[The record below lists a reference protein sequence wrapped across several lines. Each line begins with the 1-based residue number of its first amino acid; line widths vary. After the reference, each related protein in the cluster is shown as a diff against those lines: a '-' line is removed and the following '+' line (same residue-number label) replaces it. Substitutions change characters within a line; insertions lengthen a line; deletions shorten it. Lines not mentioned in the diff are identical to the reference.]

1 MKKSLKIYL
10 LLWVGVLFFIV
21 LLVVITRMGLL
32 TPHHRLAQ
40 DPTNIEIITG
50 LDLPNPISVNSQN
63 NLGRGA
69 SGWDCFEH
77 RSQFSEKLS
86 DELIGQLEIKCKT
99 DSVHWHK
106 NDTIVCYKYLDD
118 AWNSGGIY
126 CISCRIYEDYS
137 HVEYY
142 VDEVEGF
149 INFGYGMLPIL
160 LIVFILLVW
169 GMVLIVKIIVR
180 KCRNS
185 KEISSFANKNEVL

>member
-99 DSVHWHK
+99 RKRAS
-106 NDTIVCYKYLDD
+106 NEQAY
-118 AWNSGGIY
+118 
-126 CISCRIYEDYS
+126 ISDNESR
-137 HVEYY
+137 
-142 VDEVEGF
+142 
-149 INFGYGMLPIL
+149 
-160 LIVFILLVW
+160 
-169 GMVLIVKIIVR
+169 VR
-180 KCRNS
+180 
-185 KEISSFANKNEVL
+185 